1 VGAGQFPTKPH
12 QPNKM
17 MKPLTKLNRKVL
29 GHQFE
34 LVDYGLKIV
43 LRTNSH
49 GDIQLTILSGR
60 EVILSIPLR
69 DDQMLKAVCGLWS
82 VLGPTPVM
90 NDAEFVAYLVSAFEA
105 TTRLSNPG
113 RPSRGTPVAMPS
125 PVRMVNVQGVPTR
138 TTRFN

>member
-1 VGAGQFPTKPH
+1 
-12 QPNKM
+12 

-34 LVDYGLKIV
+34 LVDYGIKV
-43 LRTNSH
+43 VVRTSSH

-60 EVILSIPLR
+60 EVVLNIPLR
-69 DDQMLKAVCGLWS
+69 DDETLKAVCGLWS

-90 NDAEFVAYLVSAFEA
+90 NDTEFVAYLVSAFEA
-105 TTRLSNPG
+105 TTRISNPG

-138 TTRFN
+138 TTRYN